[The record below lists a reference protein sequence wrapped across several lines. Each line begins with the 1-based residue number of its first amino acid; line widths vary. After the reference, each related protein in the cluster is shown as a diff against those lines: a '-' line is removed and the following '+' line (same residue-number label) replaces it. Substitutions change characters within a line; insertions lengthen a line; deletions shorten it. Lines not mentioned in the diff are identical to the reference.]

1 MELVDIYDAQGRPTG
16 KVQDR
21 EAPLAAGEYLLAVG
35 VWIVDGEGNILLT
48 QRSPEKRWAPG
59 KWENTAGHAQAGED
73 CPAAMA
79 REIREETGIEVIID
93 PTFRE
98 IVSYSP
104 KKDTQKDVIYFL
116 ARAKTFDYVPQE
128 EEIAQI
134 RWVELGRVHEVLSYD
149 NDKQLVNKAKPLLTG
164 R

>member
-1 MELVDIYDAQGRPTG
+1 MSRTENV
-16 KVQDR
+16 
-21 EAPLAAGEYLLAVG
+21 ELAV
-35 VWIVDGEGNILLT
+35 VCLLEDGGRALL
-48 QRSPEKRWAPG
+48 QNRKKEDWHGWALPG
-59 KWENTAGHAQAGED
+59 GHVEPGETELETA
-73 CPAAMA
+73 A